1 MPTPPPDDTLRPAL
15 DRVIALTNGKGG
27 VGKTSTTAA
36 LAVQLAEAGL
46 RVLAVDLD
54 PQGDLADDLG
64 YTDRSDAGENVTT
77 AVLTGGPLTPLHDIR
92 PGLDVAAGGA
102 HLEDLADALA
112 AMNRRRDTR
121 LAFARSL
128 AATLAATHY
137 DFVLV
142 DTPGKGPI
150 LQMQALG
157 AARWVLIPFRSDASS
172 MKNLAEV
179 ARRFEEVA
187 DVNPDIAVL
196 GVFLHGVTA
205 GAAAVR
211 RDVYTKIRALLGNG
225 VPILT
230 SWVRYAEAAA
240 VDVRTRGQVPS
251 ELERLPPAAPWYARL
266 RDPALPAAPAASSAT
281 LAGDYQHLAEE
292 IFTRLSAEETVS

>member
-1 MPTPPPDDTLRPAL
+1 MPTTPPDDALRPVL

-46 RVLAVDLD
+46 HVLAVDLD

-64 YTDRSDAGENVTT
+64 YIARSDLGENLMS
-77 AVLTGGPLTPLHDIR
+77 AVLTGRPLTPLTGVR
-92 PGLDVAAGGA
+92 PGLDVVPGGA

-142 DTPGKGPI
+142 DTPGKGPV

-157 AARWVLIPFRSDASS
+157 AARWVLIPFRSDTSS

-187 DVNPDIAVL
+187 DVNPTIAVL

-205 GAAAVR
+205 GATAVR
-211 RDVYTKIRALLGNG
+211 RDVYARIRELLGNG
-225 VPILT
+225 VPILS

-240 VDVRTRGQVPS
+240 VDVRARGQVPG
-251 ELERLPPAAPWYARL
+251 ELERLPAAGPWYARL
-266 RDPALPAAPAASSAT
+266 RDPALPTGPAASSAT

-292 IFTRLSAEETVS
+292 IFTRLSAEETTS